1 MKRKILA
8 WSLFGFLL
16 LIAVGVI
23 LYPLISSYV
32 NEKNQAIIRSEYM
45 EEVQAADDSALR
57 EAWAEA
63 ERYNAIRKP
72 IRYSNAAV
80 SEAEESYQELLNLKG
95 NGVMGYVEVPKIS
108 VYLPIYHGTEGATLE
123 RGVGHL
129 LGSSLPVGG
138 EGTHCVLTG
147 HTGMSNQRLFT
158 DLEQMEIGDVFY
170 LHVLDQVLA
179 YQVDAINTVAP
190 YETSLLCE
198 VEGQDLCTLITC
210 TPYGVNSHRLLVR
223 GLRIPYEAAEE
234 ISAKEEPLPETES
247 VWMRQYLK
255 GLALGLGILLFLAA
269 ALLTFVLVR
278 KRRRRHEA

>member
-8 WSLFGFLL
+8 WSLFGILF

-45 EEVQAADDSALR
+45 EDVQEADDSALR

-63 ERYNAIRKP
+63 ERYNTTRIP
-72 IRYSNAAV
+72 IRYSTAAID
-80 SEAEESYQELLNLKG
+80 EAEESYQELLNFKG
-95 NGVMGYVEVPKIS
+95 NGVMGYVEVPKIN
-108 VYLPIYHGTEGATLE
+108 VYLPIYHGTDGATLE

-138 EGTHCVLTG
+138 ESTHCVLTG

-158 DLEQMEIGDVFY
+158 DLEQMSEGDVFY

-198 VEGQDLCTLITC
+198 VEGRDFCTLITC

-223 GLRIPYEAAEE
+223 GSRIPYEAAEE
-234 ISAKEEPLPETES
+234 ISAKEEPVPESES

-255 GLALGLGILLFLAA
+255 GLLLGLGG
-269 ALLTFVLVR
+269 LLTFAVVILTFVILR

>member
-1 MKRKILA
+1 
-8 WSLFGFLL
+8 
-16 LIAVGVI
+16 
-23 LYPLISSYV
+23 
-32 NEKNQAIIRSEYM
+32 M
-45 EEVQAADDSALR
+45 EEIQAADDAALR

-210 TPYGVNSHRLLVR
+210 TPYGANSHRLLVR

-234 ISAKEEPLPETES
+234 ISAKEKPVPETES

-255 GLALGLGILLFLAA
+255 GLLLGLGGLLAFAA
-269 ALLTFVLVR
+269 VILTFLILR
-278 KRRRRHEA
+278 KRRRRHET

>member
-8 WSLFGFLL
+8 WSLFGVLL

-45 EEVQAADDSALR
+45 EEIQAADDSTIR
-57 EAWAEA
+57 NAWAEA
-63 ERYNAIRKP
+63 EQYNASRKP
-72 IRYSNAAV
+72 IRYSGEAV
-80 SEAEESYQELLNLKG
+80 SQAEESYDALLNLKG
-95 NGVMGYVEVPKIS
+95 NGVMGYVEVPKIN
-108 VYLPIYHGTEGATLE
+108 VYLPIYHGTDGATLE

-158 DLEQMEIGDVFY
+158 DLEQLSEGDVFY
-170 LHVLDQVLA
+170 LHVLDQILA

-198 VEGQDLCTLITC
+198 VEGRDLCTLITC
-210 TPYGVNSHRLLVR
+210 TPYGVNSHRLLVQ
-223 GLRIPYEAAEE
+223 GTRIPYEAAEE
-234 ISAKEEPLPETES
+234 IRVREEPVPETES
-247 VWMRQYLK
+247 VWMQQYLK
-255 GLALGLGILLFLAA
+255 GLLLGLGGLLISAVVI
-269 ALLTFVLVR
+269 LTFVLIR
-278 KRRRRHEA
+278 KRRRHHET

>member
-8 WSLFGFLL
+8 WSLFGLLL
-16 LIAVGVI
+16 LIGVGVI

-45 EEVQAADDSALR
+45 EEVQAADDAALR

-95 NGVMGYVEVPKIS
+95 NGVMGYVEAPKIS

-158 DLEQMEIGDVFY
+158 DLEQLSKGDVFY
-170 LHVLDQVLA
+170 LHILDQVLA
-179 YQVDAINTVAP
+179 YQVDAINIVAP

-198 VEGQDLCTLITC
+198 VEGRDLCTLITC

-223 GLRIPYEAAEE
+223 GTRIPYEAAEE
-234 ISAKEEPLPETES
+234 IMSRGICLEE
-247 VWMRQYLK
+247 YL
-255 GLALGLGILLFLAA
+255 GQIDGDGSFEALDSD
-269 ALLTFVLVR
+269 
-278 KRRRRHEA
+278 EW

>member
-1 MKRKILA
+1 MRRKILA

-45 EEVQAADDSALR
+45 EEVEAADDASLR

-63 ERYNAIRKP
+63 ERYNTTRKP
-72 IRYSNAAV
+72 IQYSAAAV
-80 SEAEESYQELLNLKG
+80 TEAEESYETLLNLKG
-95 NGVMGYVEVPKIS
+95 NGVMGYVEIPKIS
-108 VYLPIYHGTEGATLE
+108 VYLPIYHGTDGATLE

-138 EGTHCVLTG
+138 ESSHCVLTG
-147 HTGMSNQRLFT
+147 HTGMSSQRLFT
-158 DLEQMEIGDVFY
+158 DLEQLEEGDVFY
-170 LHVLDQVLA
+170 LHILDQILA
-179 YQVDAINTVAP
+179 YQVDAINIVAP
-190 YETSLLCE
+190 YETSLLCGI
-198 VEGQDLCTLITC
+198 EGRDLCTLITC

-223 GLRIPYEAAEE
+223 GTRIPYEAAEE
-234 ISAKEEPLPETES
+234 LRAQEEPVTETES

-255 GLALGLGILLFLAA
+255 GLLLGLGGLLIGAVA
-269 ALLTFVLVR
+269 ILTFVLIR
-278 KRRRRHEA
+278 RRRRRHET

>member
-158 DLEQMEIGDVFY
+158 DLEQLTEGDVFY
-170 LHVLDQVLA
+170 LHILDQVLA
-179 YQVDAINTVAP
+179 YQVDAIHTVEP
-190 YETSLLCE
+190 YDTALLCG
-198 VEGQDLCTLITC
+198 VEGRDLCTLITC

-223 GLRIPYEAAEE
+223 GTRIPYEAAEE
-234 ISAKEEPLPETES
+234 IEAQEEPVAETES
-247 VWMRQYLK
+247 VWMQQYLK
-255 GLALGLGILLFLAA
+255 GLILGLGGLLLFAA
-269 ALLTFVLVR
+269 VILTFILIR
-278 KRRRRHEA
+278 KRRRRHGS

>member
-147 HTGMSNQRLFT
+147 HTGMSNQRLFST
-158 DLEQMEIGDVFY
+158 CMSWIRCWPTRSTRSTPWPPMKPPCSARWRGRTSVRSSPARPMASTRIGCW
-170 LHVLDQVLA
+170 
-179 YQVDAINTVAP
+179 
-190 YETSLLCE
+190 CE
-198 VEGQDLCTLITC
+198 VRG
-210 TPYGVNSHRLLVR
+210 SHMKRLR
-223 GLRIPYEAAEE
+223 RYQPKRSRFRRPSRSGCGS
-234 ISAKEEPLPETES
+234 ISKACS
-247 VWMRQYLK
+247 
-255 GLALGLGILLFLAA
+255 
-269 ALLTFVLVR
+269 
-278 KRRRRHEA
+278 

>member
-8 WSLFGFLL
+8 WSLFGVLL

-45 EEVQAADDSALR
+45 EEIQAADDSTIR
-57 EAWAEA
+57 NAWAEA
-63 ERYNAIRKP
+63 EQYNASRKP

-80 SEAEESYQELLNLKG
+80 SEAGESYEDLLNLKG
-95 NGVMGYVEVPKIS
+95 NGVMGYVEVPKIN
-108 VYLPIYHGTEGATLE
+108 VYLPIYHGTDGATLE

-138 EGTHCVLTG
+138 ESTHCVLTG

-158 DLEQMEIGDVFY
+158 DLEQLSEGDVFY
-170 LHVLDQVLA
+170 LHILDQVLA

-198 VEGQDLCTLITC
+198 VEGRDLCTLITC

-223 GLRIPYEAAEE
+223 GTRIPYEAAEE
-234 ISAKEEPLPETES
+234 IRVREEPVPETES
-247 VWMRQYLK
+247 VWMQQYLK
-255 GLALGLGILLFLAA
+255 GLLLGLGGLLISAA
-269 ALLTFVLVR
+269 VILTFVLIR
-278 KRRRRHEA
+278 KRRRRHET

>member
-8 WSLFGFLL
+8 WSIFGFLL

-45 EEVQAADDSALR
+45 EEVQAADDTALR

-255 GLALGLGILLFLAA
+255 GLLLGLGGLLAFAA
-269 ALLTFVLVR
+269 VILTFLILR
-278 KRRRRHEA
+278 KRRRRHET

>member
-1 MKRKILA
+1 M
-8 WSLFGFLL
+8 
-16 LIAVGVI
+16 
-23 LYPLISSYV
+23 
-32 NEKNQAIIRSEYM
+32 
-45 EEVQAADDSALR
+45 
-57 EAWAEA
+57 
-63 ERYNAIRKP
+63 
-72 IRYSNAAV
+72 
-80 SEAEESYQELLNLKG
+80 NLKG

-158 DLEQMEIGDVFY
+158 DLEQMEVGDVFY

-198 VEGQDLCTLITC
+198 VEGRDLCTLITC

-223 GLRIPYEAAEE
+223 GSRIPYEVAEE
-234 ISAKEEPLPETES
+234 ISAKEEPVPETES

-255 GLALGLGILLFLAA
+255 GLLLGLGG
-269 ALLTFVLVR
+269 LLTFAAVILTFLILR
-278 KRRRRHEA
+278 RRRRRHET

>member
-45 EEVQAADDSALR
+45 EEVQAADDAALR

-179 YQVDAINTVAP
+179 
-190 YETSLLCE
+190 
-198 VEGQDLCTLITC
+198 
-210 TPYGVNSHRLLVR
+210 
-223 GLRIPYEAAEE
+223 
-234 ISAKEEPLPETES
+234 
-247 VWMRQYLK
+247 
-255 GLALGLGILLFLAA
+255 
-269 ALLTFVLVR
+269 
-278 KRRRRHEA
+278 

>member
-23 LYPLISSYV
+23 LFPLISSYV

-63 ERYNAIRKP
+63 ERYNATRKP

-158 DLEQMEIGDVFY
+158 DLEQMEIGDLFY

-234 ISAKEEPLPETES
+234 ISAKEEPLPEIES

-255 GLALGLGILLFLAA
+255 GLLLGLGGLLAFAA
-269 ALLTFVLVR
+269 VILTFLILR
-278 KRRRRHEA
+278 KRRRRHET

>member
-57 EAWAEA
+57 EAWAAA
-63 ERYNAIRKP
+63 ERYNATRKP
-72 IRYSNAAV
+72 IRYSSAAV
-80 SEAEESYQELLNLKG
+80 SEAEESYQDLLNIKC
-95 NGVMGYVEVPKIS
+95 NGVMGYVEIPKIN

-158 DLEQMEIGDVFY
+158 DLEQISEGDVFY

-198 VEGQDLCTLITC
+198 VEGRDLCTLITC

-223 GLRIPYEAAEE
+223 GARIPYEAAEE
-234 ISAKEEPLPETES
+234 ISATEESIPETDS

-255 GLALGLGILLFLAA
+255 GLLLGAGG
-269 ALLTFVLVR
+269 LLTFAAVILAFIILR
-278 KRRRRHEA
+278 KRRRRHET